1 MVCVYVC
8 HRCNVELHGIDLEY
22 CPWCGSELKCLGM
35 LMGISEKK
43 LRERRTI
50 NYWFLKKRKEGKK
63 RE

>member
-1 MVCVYVC
+1 
-8 HRCNVELHGIDLEY
+8 
-22 CPWCGSELKCLGM
+22 M